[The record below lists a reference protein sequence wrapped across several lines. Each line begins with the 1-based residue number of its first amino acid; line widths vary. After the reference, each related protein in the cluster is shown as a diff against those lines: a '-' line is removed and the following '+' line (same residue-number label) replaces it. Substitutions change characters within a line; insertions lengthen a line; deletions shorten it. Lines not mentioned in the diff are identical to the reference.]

1 LIVDDGEK
9 KVSSTAGHALLDNH
23 PYAAARFANAQKNIE
38 NRIGTFWVSGFNMY
52 SNKMCTESFDVETED
67 KDGEKYN
74 IKIDFK
80 FEVDL

>member
-1 LIVDDGEK
+1 
-9 KVSSTAGHALLDNH
+9 
-23 PYAAARFANAQKNIE
+23 
-38 NRIGTFWVSGFNMY
+38 
-52 SNKMCTESFDVETED
+52 MCTESFDVETED

>member
-1 LIVDDGEK
+1 MTPEIPNDARK
-9 KVSSTAGHALLDNH
+9 KRQFLST
-23 PYAAARFANAQKNIE
+23 FFTWVKTAQKNIE

-52 SNKMCTESFDVETED
+52 SNKMCNESFDVETED

>member
-1 LIVDDGEK
+1 MTPEIPNDARKKRQFLIK
-9 KVSSTAGHALLDNH
+9 T
-23 PYAAARFANAQKNIE
+23 AQKNIE